1 MGFSILAGFALG
13 IAGSM
18 HCVGMC
24 GPLALLL
31 PTSQRFPGAYI
42 SNFLYQFGRV
52 ITYVL
57 LGAFFGGIMEWLD
70 IRKFEQWIS
79 LTIGIVFLLIWA
91 NEFFNKSSNLLGF
104 ISNWVNKK
112 FASTLNEGGAFK
124 WLIAGMLNG
133 LLPCG
138 LVYGALLGSLGMGS
152 WLNGILFMFGFGLA
166 TMPALLAVTFT
177 KHLINSRVKLNLQKL
192 MPFWLLI
199 MGILFVLRGANLG
212 IPFLSPKFSHS
223 ADISSNSSCCSGG
236 TSKTPQD
243 SQTITSKQK
252 NEPSSCC
259 GVDANKVSNKNLN
272 LEPNSN
278 SCCSESKSTP
288 RKPPS
293 VNTKKKMES
302 NSCCRGE

>member
-1 MGFSILAGFALG
+1 MAFAILAGLALG

-31 PTSQRFPGAYI
+31 PTNQRFPGAYV
-42 SNFLYQFGRV
+42 SNILYQFGRV

-79 LTIGIVFLLIWA
+79 LSIGIVFLLIWA
-91 NEFFNKSSNLLGF
+91 NEFFNKSSNFLGF
-104 ISNWVNKK
+104 ISTWVNQK
-112 FASTLNEGGAFK
+112 FASTLSTGGAFK

-152 WLNGILFMFGFGLA
+152 WINGILFMFGFGLA

-192 MPFWLLI
+192 MPFWLLV

-212 IPFLSPKFSHS
+212 IPFLSPKFSNQIHATSSCCCGSSRKNSAESKTSTESKNTDVNHHNPELKTSSCCGGNSKKNS
-223 ADISSNSSCCSGG
+223 ADFMNAAKSENPESKSHKSDSKPASCCSG
-236 TSKTPQD
+236 K
-243 SQTITSKQK
+243 
-252 NEPSSCC
+252 
-259 GVDANKVSNKNLN
+259 
-272 LEPNSN
+272 
-278 SCCSESKSTP
+278 
-288 RKPPS
+288 
-293 VNTKKKMES
+293 
-302 NSCCRGE
+302 

>member
-1 MGFSILAGFALG
+1 MAFAILAGLALG

-31 PTSQRFPGAYI
+31 PTNQRFPGAYV
-42 SNFLYQFGRV
+42 SNVLYQFGRV

-57 LGAFFGGIMEWLD
+57 LGTFFGGIMEWLD

-79 LTIGIVFLLIWA
+79 LSIGIVFLLIWA

-104 ISNWVNKK
+104 ISTWVNQK
-112 FASTLNEGGAFK
+112 FASTLSTGGAFK
-124 WLIAGMLNG
+124 WLVAGMLNG

-152 WLNGILFMFGFGLA
+152 WINGILFMFGFGLA

-192 MPFWLLI
+192 MPFWLLV

-212 IPFLSPKFSHS
+212 IPFLSPKFSNSTETHAS
-223 ADISSNSSCCSGG
+223 SSCCGGSSNKISAKSKHTATSEHATKTKNQASTSHKSVSKPASCCSG
-236 TSKTPQD
+236 K
-243 SQTITSKQK
+243 
-252 NEPSSCC
+252 
-259 GVDANKVSNKNLN
+259 
-272 LEPNSN
+272 
-278 SCCSESKSTP
+278 
-288 RKPPS
+288 
-293 VNTKKKMES
+293 
-302 NSCCRGE
+302 